1 VLLKKNKPMIAIKS
15 ISCGFIT
22 ALVLLLGTSDQA
34 MAQASGPEILDT
46 GTLQEQY
53 DFVQQRTRI
62 YEGFRAVREDMFQK
76 LKQNSLD
83 SLRQAHRETRSYQE
97 QLSDAN
103 TQIEELDNRLETTT
117 DERDQAIREKDS
129 LYFLGIPMHKTFYN
143 VLLWSIIAGLLAFAL
158 IMLVMFKRAH
168 RITRQTQKDL
178 NELQDEYEDYRKTS
192 RERFEQ
198 QSIDHFNE
206 IRKLKGI

>member
-1 VLLKKNKPMIAIKS
+1 MIVMKS
-15 ISCGFIT
+15 LSCGIIT
-22 ALVLLLGTSDQA
+22 ALVLILGTASQA
-34 MAQASGPEILDT
+34 MSQATGPETLET

-53 DFVQQRTRI
+53 DYVQQRTRI

-83 SLRQAHRETRSYQE
+83 SLRQSRRETRSYQE
-97 QLSDAN
+97 QLAAAN
-103 TQIEELDNRLETTT
+103 TQIEALESSLETTIE
-117 DERDQAIREKDS
+117 ERDQAIREKDS
-129 LYFLGIPMHKTFYN
+129 LYFLGIPMQKTFYN
-143 VLLWSIIAGLLAFAL
+143 VLLWAIIAGLLAFAL
-158 IMLVMFKRAH
+158 ILFVLFRRSH
-168 RITRQTQKDL
+168 RVTRQTQKDL
-178 NELQDEYEDYRKTS
+178 NEIKDEYEDYRKTS